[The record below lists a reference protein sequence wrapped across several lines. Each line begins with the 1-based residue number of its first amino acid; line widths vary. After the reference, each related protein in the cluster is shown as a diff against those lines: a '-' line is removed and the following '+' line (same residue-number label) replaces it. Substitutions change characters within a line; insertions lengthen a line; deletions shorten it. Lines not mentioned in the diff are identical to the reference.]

1 MNIQEE
7 HNKKVTFDTMDSIEQ
22 EIYKLTVMVGKLVT
36 DDEGQNRQ
44 FKP

>member
-1 MNIQEE
+1 MNILEE
-7 HNKKVTFDTMDSIEQ
+7 HNKRVTFDVTDGIEQ
-22 EIYKLTVMVGKLVT
+22 KIYKLTAIMGKLVT